1 MTLIQRA
8 LDSSVWFFNT
18 VYLRD
23 SALQFC
29 CFQ

>member
-1 MTLIQRA
+1 MISIQRA
-8 LDSSVWFFNT
+8 LDRSAWFFNT
-18 VYLRD
+18 VYLWD